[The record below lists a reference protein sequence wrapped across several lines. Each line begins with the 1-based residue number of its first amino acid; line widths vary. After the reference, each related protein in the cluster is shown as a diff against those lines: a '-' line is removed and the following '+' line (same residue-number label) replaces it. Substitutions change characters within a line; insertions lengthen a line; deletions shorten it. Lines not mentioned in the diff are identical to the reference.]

1 MAGGLSETTDAVGT
15 GASSGVTRVTS
26 SQPPTGPRNYGGYAS
41 VADYREAARRRLPRA
56 IFDFVDGGAG
66 DEHTLRA
73 NEKAF
78 ERYAFRPRVLTDVAH
93 MDLGVDVLG
102 RRCELPLFLGPSGV
116 QRLVSKEGEVD
127 AARAA
132 AKANSIYVL
141 TVAASRSIEEVAD
154 AAPGGR
160 RWFQL
165 YLWRDHDWAEGLL
178 DRARQASYEA
188 LCVTVDIKSPGGP
201 RYRDIRNGIAR
212 MPDSIGVRTVWDS
225 ARHLRWLS
233 GFVRGG
239 PIRNPHITE
248 GGKAGN
254 FFNAPKAIR
263 TRMDPSADWE
273 EIRWL
278 RRVWDGPLVVKGILT
293 AEDAGLAFDCGADA
307 VICSNHGGR
316 ALDGSPASLHVL
328 PRIVEVA
335 QRRGKEIYF
344 DGGIRTGGDAVKAM
358 ALGANAC
365 LIARPFWWGMAVAG
379 ERGVFDVLR
388 ILTDEIIA
396 TLVLMGRPR
405 LAEVGLDAI
414 EDLWQTGAPRG

>member
-1 MAGGLSETTDAVGT
+1 MTMSDVTIEGT
-15 GASSGVTRVTS
+15 PAASGSKPARIGQ

-41 VADYREAARRRLPRA
+41 VDDYREAARRRLPRA

-66 DEHTLRA
+66 NEHTLRA

-78 ERYAFRPRVLTDVAH
+78 DRYAFRPRVLTDVAE
-93 MDLGVDVLG
+93 MDLGVSVLG
-102 RRCELPLFLGPSGV
+102 KRCELPLFLGPSGV
-116 QRLVSKEGEVD
+116 QRLVSKDGELD

-154 AAPGGR
+154 AAPDGR

-165 YLWRDHDWAEGLL
+165 YLWRDHDWAEKLL
-178 DRARQASYEA
+178 ERAREASYEA

-201 RYRDIRNGIAR
+201 RYRDIRNGISR
-212 MPDSIGVRTVWDS
+212 MPDSIGLRTVWDS

-233 GFVRGG
+233 GFIRGG
-239 PIRNPHITE
+239 PIRNPHIME
-248 GGKAGN
+248 GGKSGTV
-254 FFNAPKAIR
+254 FNAPKAIR
-263 TRMDPSADWE
+263 TRMDPSADWD

-278 RRVWDGPLVVKGILT
+278 RRVWDGPLVIKGILT
-293 AEDAGLAFDCGADA
+293 AEDARLAYDCGADA

-316 ALDGSPASLHVL
+316 ALDGSPATLHVL
-328 PRIVEVA
+328 PRMVEVA
-335 QRRGKEIYF
+335 QQRGKEIYF

-365 LIARPFWWGMAVAG
+365 LIARPFWWRMTIDG
-379 ERGVFDVLR
+379 ERGVLDVLR
-388 ILTDEIIA
+388 ILTDEMISS
-396 TLVLMGRPR
+396 LVLMGRPR
-405 LAEVGLDAI
+405 LADVGLESI
-414 EDLWQTGAPRG
+414 EDLWQSGAPRD